1 MTIASAQ
8 LHTYL
13 TATYPGVR
21 LSRNSCRTTAGGSIS
36 QHSAYGGPDPYHS
49 NAIDVM
55 GGPSGW
61 TFDQNVELIQQIVD
75 DIDSRR
81 DRWSIRLI
89 LWQVHDHYGH
99 AHVDFY
105 PTMVWPEKW
114 CGTLETPKWRFSHGG
129 YVYSRNPMPENGL
142 YDGGDDMAFE
152 DLAAAEFDYWTD
164 QNIIDAYD
172 AGMFEDPNRDGFIN
186 YWTGPARQQ
195 LAVEEKAR
203 FIADYRAH
211 LWKRGVL

>member
-1 MTIASAQ
+1 
-8 LHTYL
+8 
-13 TATYPGVR
+13 
-21 LSRNSCRTTAGGSIS
+21 
-36 QHSAYGGPDPYHS
+36 
-49 NAIDVM
+49 
-55 GGPSGW
+55 
-61 TFDQNVELIQQIVD
+61 
-75 DIDSRR
+75 
-81 DRWSIRLI
+81 
-89 LWQVHDHYGH
+89 
-99 AHVDFY
+99 
-105 PTMVWPEKW
+105 
-114 CGTLETPKWRFSHGG
+114 
-129 YVYSRNPMPENGL
+129 MPENGL
-142 YDGGDDMAFE
+142 YDGGDDMTFE